1 MEQTMFKILIV
12 DDSLMSLEIL
22 RSMLLKNSAKSADSP
37 DEARIPYFFE
47 IIVAMSGE
55 EALEKAKAEKP
66 DLIILDII
74 LPKMSGFEV
83 LDILKSSEETK
94 GIPVIV
100 ISGLDNEVDEEKGLL
115 LGAVDYVK
123 KPFKENLVLARMSTQ
138 LKVIDQIRII
148 EKMSMYDTL
157 TNIPNRQNFNI
168 RAKADGGRA
177 VREQTPISVLIIDID
192 HFKKV
197 NDTHGHQQ
205 GDVAL
210 VKVAETIASTLRRS
224 SDLAA
229 RWGGE
234 EFVVLL
240 PNTLYENA
248 KYIAEIIRSA
258 VEQTSIPGV
267 DGNPPLNVT
276 ISIGVASTTP
286 DDTGFMAGLLKEA
299 DKALYTAKETGRNK
313 VCG

>member
-229 RWGGE
+229 RLG
-234 EFVVLL
+234 
-240 PNTLYENA
+240 P
-248 KYIAEIIRSA
+248 
-258 VEQTSIPGV
+258 
-267 DGNPPLNVT
+267 
-276 ISIGVASTTP
+276 
-286 DDTGFMAGLLKEA
+286 
-299 DKALYTAKETGRNK
+299 
-313 VCG
+313 